1 MSATYEYV
9 HNSYGMGG
17 EGIVFLILAY
27 VSSCDEHLFSP
38 PFASSY
44 LEYKKI
50 MHYDD

>member
-1 MSATYEYV
+1 MNMYITRMEWEER
-9 HNSYGMGG
+9 GLF
-17 EGIVFLILAY
+17 FLILAY